1 MQGRIKNIA
10 AEFGLCELARFAIVV
25 PTPGPARAF
34 QQEIDE

>member
-10 AEFGLCELARFAIVV
+10 AQFGLRELARFAIVA
-25 PTPGPARAF
+25 PTPVPARAF